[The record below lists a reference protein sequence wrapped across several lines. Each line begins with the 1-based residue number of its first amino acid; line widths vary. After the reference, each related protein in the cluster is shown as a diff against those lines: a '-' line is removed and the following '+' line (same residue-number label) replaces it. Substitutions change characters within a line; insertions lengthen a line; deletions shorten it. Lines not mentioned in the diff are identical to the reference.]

1 MNSMKV
7 NLSTN
12 ISFYDLVTAVSNGV
26 HKLVETDFETYLE
39 FVNDGV
45 GVSLEEY
52 YGDDELNVIWRC
64 RFINSE
70 LTLSDSSIVSRDN
83 LNEFILFLNE
93 LIDARFY
100 INQHLKKIEELKL

>member
-1 MNSMKV
+1 MSEFTFKEFANKV
-7 NLSTN
+7 S
-12 ISFYDLVTAVSNGV
+12 DGV

-45 GVSLEEY
+45 RVSLEEY

-93 LIDARFY
+93 LIDSRFY

>member
-1 MNSMKV
+1 MSEFTFKEFANR
-7 NLSTN
+7 
-12 ISFYDLVTAVSNGV
+12 VSNGV
-26 HKLVETDFETYLE
+26 HKLVETDFETYFE

-45 GVSLEEY
+45 RVSLEEY

-93 LIDARFY
+93 LIDARFH

>member
-1 MNSMKV
+1 MSEFTFKEFANKV
-7 NLSTN
+7 S
-12 ISFYDLVTAVSNGV
+12 DGV

-45 GVSLEEY
+45 RVSLDEY
-52 YGDDELNVIWRC
+52 YGEGELKVIWRC
-64 RFINSE
+64 RIINSE
-70 LTLSDSSIVSRDN
+70 LTLSDSSIISRDN

-93 LIDARFY
+93 LIDARFH

>member
-1 MNSMKV
+1 MSEFTFKEFANKV
-7 NLSTN
+7 S
-12 ISFYDLVTAVSNGV
+12 DGV

-45 GVSLEEY
+45 RVSLDEY

-70 LTLSDSSIVSRDN
+70 LTLSDSSIISRDN

-93 LIDARFY
+93 LIDARFH

>member
-1 MNSMKV
+1 MSEFTFTEFANKV
-7 NLSTN
+7 S
-12 ISFYDLVTAVSNGV
+12 DGV

-45 GVSLEEY
+45 RVSLEEY

-64 RFINSE
+64 RFINPE

-100 INQHLKKIEELKL
+100 INQHLKKIEKLKL

>member
-1 MNSMKV
+1 MSEFTFKEFANKV
-7 NLSTN
+7 S
-12 ISFYDLVTAVSNGV
+12 DGV

-45 GVSLEEY
+45 RVSLEEY
-52 YGDDELNVIWRC
+52 CGDDELNVIWRC

>member
-1 MNSMKV
+1 MSEFTFKEFANKV
-7 NLSTN
+7 S
-12 ISFYDLVTAVSNGV
+12 DGV

-45 GVSLEEY
+45 RVSLEEY

>member
-1 MNSMKV
+1 MSEFTFKEFANKV
-7 NLSTN
+7 S
-12 ISFYDLVTAVSNGV
+12 DGV

-39 FVNDGV
+39 FVNDEV
-45 GVSLEEY
+45 RVSLEEY

>member
-1 MNSMKV
+1 MSEFTFKEFANKV
-7 NLSTN
+7 S
-12 ISFYDLVTAVSNGV
+12 DGV
-26 HKLVETDFETYLE
+26 HKLLETDFETYLE

-45 GVSLEEY
+45 RVSLEEY

-70 LTLSDSSIVSRDN
+70 LTLSDSSIISRDN

-93 LIDARFY
+93 LIDVRFH
-100 INQHLKKIEELKL
+100 INQHLKKIEEVQV

>member
-1 MNSMKV
+1 MSEFTFKEFANKV
-7 NLSTN
+7 S
-12 ISFYDLVTAVSNGV
+12 DGV

-45 GVSLEEY
+45 RVSLEEY

-70 LTLSDSSIVSRDN
+70 LTLSDSSIISRDN

-93 LIDARFY
+93 LIDARFH
-100 INQHLKKIEELKL
+100 INQHLKKIEEVQV

>member
-1 MNSMKV
+1 MSEFTFKEFANR
-7 NLSTN
+7 
-12 ISFYDLVTAVSNGV
+12 VSNGV
-26 HKLVETDFETYLE
+26 HKLVETDFETYFE

-45 GVSLEEY
+45 RVSLEEY

-93 LIDARFY
+93 LIDARFH
-100 INQHLKKIEELKL
+100 INQHLKKIEEVQV

>member
-1 MNSMKV
+1 MSEFTFKEFANK
-7 NLSTN
+7 
-12 ISFYDLVTAVSNGV
+12 VSNGV

-45 GVSLEEY
+45 RVSLEEY

-93 LIDARFY
+93 LIDARFH

>member
-1 MNSMKV
+1 MSEFTFKEFANKV
-7 NLSTN
+7 S
-12 ISFYDLVTAVSNGV
+12 DGV

-45 GVSLEEY
+45 RVSLEEY

-70 LTLSDSSIVSRDN
+70 LTLSDSSIISRDN

-93 LIDARFY
+93 LIDARFH

>member
-1 MNSMKV
+1 MSEFTFKEFANS
-7 NLSTN
+7 
-12 ISFYDLVTAVSNGV
+12 VSDGV

-45 GVSLEEY
+45 RVSLEEY

-70 LTLSDSSIVSRDN
+70 LTLSDSSIISRDN
-83 LNEFILFLNE
+83 LNEFILFLNG
-93 LIDARFY
+93 LIDARFH

>member
-1 MNSMKV
+1 MSEFTFKEFANKV
-7 NLSTN
+7 S
-12 ISFYDLVTAVSNGV
+12 DGV

-45 GVSLEEY
+45 RVSLEEY

-70 LTLSDSSIVSRDN
+70 LTLSDSSIISRDN
-83 LNEFILFLNE
+83 LNEFILFINE
-93 LIDARFY
+93 LVDARFH

>member
-1 MNSMKV
+1 MSEFTFKEFANKV
-7 NLSTN
+7 S
-12 ISFYDLVTAVSNGV
+12 DGV
-26 HKLVETDFETYLE
+26 HKLVETDFETYIE

-45 GVSLEEY
+45 RVSLEEY

>member
-1 MNSMKV
+1 MSEFTFKEFVNKV
-7 NLSTN
+7 S
-12 ISFYDLVTAVSNGV
+12 DGV
-26 HKLVETDFETYLE
+26 HKLVETDFETYFE

-45 GVSLEEY
+45 RVSLEEY

>member
-1 MNSMKV
+1 MSEFTFKEFANR
-7 NLSTN
+7 
-12 ISFYDLVTAVSNGV
+12 VSSGV
-26 HKLVETDFETYLE
+26 HKLVETDFETYFE

-45 GVSLEEY
+45 RVSLEEY

-93 LIDARFY
+93 LIDARFH